1 MPDLTT
7 LSQQELFDLYYN
19 KTWELVQKIKTYD
32 NDDFYMP
39 DDVLSA
45 VNSLIEI
52 NDQRLKLG

>member
-1 MPDLTT
+1 MSDLTT